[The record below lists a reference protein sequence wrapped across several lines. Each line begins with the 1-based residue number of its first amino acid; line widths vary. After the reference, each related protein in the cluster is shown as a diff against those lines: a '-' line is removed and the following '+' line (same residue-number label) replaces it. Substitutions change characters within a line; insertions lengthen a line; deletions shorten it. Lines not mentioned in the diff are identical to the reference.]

1 MKQLIGSVLERL
13 GRGER
18 VALVTVLETEGSVPR
33 STGAAM
39 AVFPDGR
46 IAGTV
51 GGGAAEFAAIQL
63 AGTLGDGASLV
74 RTFDSMAGA
83 VSDGARCGGRVTMLF
98 QGLNGN
104 HVALLA
110 RAGALAQGREP
121 AWLVRRVTDGR
132 VADMALHTQAEPC
145 SWAAPAEHRA
155 AYVPLSG
162 GGMAL
167 WEPLGGAAQLYLFG
181 AGHVA
186 QKLAPEVAR
195 VGFDVTVID
204 AREELLFGAAFDCA
218 RERILAD
225 PVETA
230 ARLSLGEGDYA
241 IVMAS
246 NHETDFRILE
256 QLLRQRPT
264 YLGCIGSRRK
274 IAMARE
280 RLAASGVTGEMFAA
294 RVHAPIGL
302 PIRAETPEEI
312 AVSIAAELILYRAE
326 RADGRAG

>member
-1 MKQLIGSVLERL
+1 MKQLIGPVLERL

-121 AWLVRRVTDGR
+121 AWLCV
-132 VADMALHTQAEPC
+132 
-145 SWAAPAEHRA
+145 
-155 AYVPLSG
+155 
-162 GGMAL
+162 
-167 WEPLGGAAQLYLFG
+167 LYTS
-181 AGHVA
+181 
-186 QKLAPEVAR
+186 PSPR
-195 VGFDVTVID
+195 D
-204 AREELLFGAAFDCA
+204 
-218 RERILAD
+218 
-225 PVETA
+225 
-230 ARLSLGEGDYA
+230 
-241 IVMAS
+241 
-246 NHETDFRILE
+246 
-256 QLLRQRPT
+256 
-264 YLGCIGSRRK
+264 
-274 IAMARE
+274 
-280 RLAASGVTGEMFAA
+280 
-294 RVHAPIGL
+294 
-302 PIRAETPEEI
+302 
-312 AVSIAAELILYRAE
+312 
-326 RADGRAG
+326 

>member
-1 MKQLIGSVLERL
+1 MRHLSGALWKRLEA
-13 GRGER
+13 GER
-18 VALVTVLETEGSVPR
+18 AVLVTVLKTAGSVPR
-33 STGAAM
+33 TTGAAM
-39 AVFPDGR
+39 ALFADGTM
-46 IAGTV
+46 AGTV

-63 AGTLGDGASLV
+63 AGGLEDGASCV

-145 SWAAPAEHRA
+145 SWAAPVEHRA
-155 AYVPLSG
+155 AYVPLPG

-326 RADGRAG
+326 RADGRAE

>member
-1 MKQLIGSVLERL
+1 MKQLIGPMLERVR
-13 GRGER
+13 RGER
-18 VALVTVLETEGSVPR
+18 VVLVTVLETEGSVPR

-39 AVFPDGR
+39 AVFADGR
-46 IAGTV
+46 MAGTV

-63 AGTLGDGASLV
+63 AGGLEDGASLV

-98 QGLNGN
+98 QALGGADA
-104 HVALLA
+104 ALLA

-121 AWLVRRVTDGR
+121 AWLVRLVADGR
-132 VADMALHTQAEPC
+132 VTEAALHTQAEPC
-145 SWAAPAEHRA
+145 GWAAPAEHRA
-155 AYVPLSG
+155 AYVPLP

-167 WEPLGGAAQLYLFG
+167 WEPLGGAVQLYLFG

-186 QKLAPEVAR
+186 QKLAPEAAR

-230 ARLSLGEGDYA
+230 ARLSLGAGDYA
-241 IVMAS
+241 VVMAS
-246 NHETDFRILE
+246 NHETDFRLLE
-256 QLLRQRPT
+256 QLLRQRPA

-274 IAMARE
+274 LAMARE
-280 RLAASGVTGEMFAA
+280 RLAASGVTAEAFAA

-312 AVSIAAELILYRAE
+312 AVSIAAELILFRAE
-326 RADGRAG
+326 QADAQKA